1 MLLVASVSAAQNPPR
16 REPPNVAQSS
26 ANAARDRKIFD
37 DHPQFLTM
45 VRNSRAIQAELGI
58 TDTQIRE
65 IDEKYKLG
73 REAVAAGFK
82 FLEQLPE
89 EQKGAA
95 YQQIFEDD
103 MASHRHLIKGILTQ
117 TQMARLEQIALQQ
130 RVKTFYPAAGLT
142 HPLLVKALEI
152 SADQQ
157 QEIRSH
163 VEKVEAK
170 AKARMAE
177 LQAEMAKVRDDAR
190 QETLTKLTP
199 EQRRVYQ
206 SLIGKFFDG
215 EPPLE
220 KR

>member
-1 MLLVASVSAAQNPPR
+1 
-16 REPPNVAQSS
+16 
-26 ANAARDRKIFD
+26 
-37 DHPQFLTM
+37 M

-65 IDEKYKLG
+65 IDEKYSLG
-73 REAVAAGFK
+73 REVVSAGFK
-82 FLEQLPE
+82 ALEGLPD

-95 YQQIFEDD
+95 YQRIFEDD
-103 MASHRHLIKGILTQ
+103 MASHRPLIKSILTQ
-117 TQMARLEQIALQQ
+117 TQMVRLEQIALQQ

-170 AKARMAE
+170 FKARIAE
-177 LQAEMAKVRDDAR
+177 LNADMTKVRDDAR
-190 QETLTKLTP
+190 QEALTKLTP

-215 EPPLE
+215 DAPVE
-220 KR
+220 RR